1 MIPLTNGSVS
11 SRQAGG
17 DQHSRKPLAELSGP
31 LFRTRSA
38 ESAFSLLLE
47 HSPQTLSR
55 WQRSSVAAFCVVA
68 WHAFIDTVWH
78 G

>member
-38 ESAFSLLLE
+38 ESALACFWNIALKPLADG
-47 HSPQTLSR
+47 R
-55 WQRSSVAAFCVVA
+55 RSSVAAFCVVA